1 MIGGLLKSASRLALV
16 ASAGVIVGAYGT
28 QAQAADLGGDC
39 CADLEE
45 RVAELEATT
54 ARKGNRKV
62 SLAVYGQ
69 VNEMVLFWDDG
80 GMSDVYQTGN
90 DVSRTRF
97 GFRGSAKIDSDWSAG
112 YLIEIGIRTADS
124 ASVSQFADVAGAIG
138 SATEPAGFAPGD
150 DLGANNGDLRH
161 AYWYIDSKSL
171 GRLTIGQTDTPASST
186 FTLTLAN
193 IPMAEADPTNI
204 GAGFRIR
211 GDDGTLSN
219 VFWRNLMHPNE
230 GSLSRRNQVLYTSP
244 EFAGFQ
250 FKAAWGEADY
260 WAVSL
265 QYAGEFSGF
274 RLAAKAAYAD
284 ISDSATFA
292 VTPIAAAGNTS
303 ASTAGCVPEGGPFDD
318 SNHREV
324 DCNHWAVGASLM
336 HVPTGLFVSGGYV
349 SFTDNNRQD
358 FLPLADDNDVAWYIQ
373 GGIEQKFFALGKTT
387 LYGEYGE
394 QENGNLGFFAA
405 GLEDEHGTTMSFWG
419 LGLVQNIEAAAMD
432 MYLFY
437 RNLSSEVPSVT
448 PGGGNPGQDMQL
460 IGAGAIIRF

>member
-1 MIGGLLKSASRLALV
+1 
-16 ASAGVIVGAYGT
+16 VGAYGT

-62 SLAVYGQ
+62 SLTVYGQ

-80 GMSDVYQTGN
+80 GMSDVYQVTN
-90 DVSRTRF
+90 DTSRTRF

-112 YLIEIGIRTADS
+112 YTIEIGIRTANS
-124 ASVSQFADVAGAIG
+124 GGVSQFADVSGPVGDNAA
-138 SATEPAGFAPGD
+138 GD
-150 DLGANNGDLRH
+150 DVGGGTDLRH
-161 AYWYIDSKSL
+161 AYWWIDSKSL
-171 GRLTIGQTDTPASST
+171 GRLTVGQTDTPTSST

-193 IPMAEADPTNI
+193 IPHLEADPTGVGGNN
-204 GAGFRIR
+204 FRIR
-211 GDDGTLSN
+211 DGSGDLTT
-219 VFWRNLMHPNE
+219 FYWQNLMHPNQ

-250 FKAAWGEADY
+250 VKAGWGEADY

-274 RLAAKAAYAD
+274 RVAAKVAYAD
-284 ISDSATFA
+284 IGDAGFALGTTDQTF
-292 VTPIAAAGNTS
+292 TT
-303 ASTAGCVPEGGPFDD
+303 GCILETDPLGDTD
-318 SNHREV
+318 HRQV
-324 DCNHWAVGASLM
+324 DCNHWVVGASLM

-349 SFTDNNRQD
+349 DFTDNNRPAGIQD
-358 FLPLADDNDVAWYIQ
+358 SDQAWYVQ
-373 GGIEQKFFALGKTT
+373 GGLEQKFFALGKTT

-394 QENGNLGFFAA
+394 QENGLINALA
-405 GLEDEHGTTMSFWG
+405 GTTGSTMSFWG
-419 LGLVQNIEAAAMD
+419 VGLVQSIDAAAMD

-437 RNLSSEVPSVT
+437 RNLSSEIESADF
-448 PGGGNPGQDMQL
+448 QDL
-460 IGAGAIIRF
+460 TIVGAGAIIRF